1 MVEVGHKQ
9 TSERD
14 GGNDGRAS
22 LLSPS
27 TSRTEVVRRV
37 ERGRQG
43 IAVVALFDGVGR
55 GRQPHR

>member
-1 MVEVGHKQ
+1 MG
-9 TSERD
+9 
-14 GGNDGRAS
+14 
-22 LLSPS
+22 
-27 TSRTEVVRRV
+27 VVCGV